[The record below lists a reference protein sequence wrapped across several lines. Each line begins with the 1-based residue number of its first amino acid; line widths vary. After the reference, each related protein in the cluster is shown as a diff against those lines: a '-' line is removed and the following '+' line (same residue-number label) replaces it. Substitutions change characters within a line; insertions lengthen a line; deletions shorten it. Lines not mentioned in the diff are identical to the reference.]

1 MSELAK
7 VNGGELAHQYQ
18 EQTPSSVM
26 NTIASIAANP
36 TVDVDKMLR
45 LMEMQERMMAKQAEI
60 AFNEAMTRLQPKLP
74 VITKRGKIEFKG
86 AIQSKFAKYE
96 DIDELIRPLLS
107 MEGFSVSFDQLK
119 SGEYSCKL
127 SHVGGHS
134 ETKTL
139 TLPADTSGSKNS
151 IQAIGSTV
159 SYAKRYLVGMH
170 LNIITKGEDNDGNSV
185 GLIGDREQQQILD
198 LFAAC
203 EMNTAASRAKFFE
216 VAESSKVEEIRAD
229 KYQMLVGLLM
239 KKHKQVK
246 DGQ

>member
-1 MSELAK
+1 MSALA
-7 VNGGELAHQYQ
+7 VRQNE
-18 EQTPSSVM
+18 EQTPATVM
-26 NTIASIAANP
+26 STIASIAANP

-45 LMEMQERMMAKQAEI
+45 LLEMQERMMAKQAEI

-86 AIQSKFAKYE
+86 AIQSKFARYE

-107 MEGFSVSFDQLK
+107 AEGFSVSFDQLK
-119 SGEYSCKL
+119 GGEYSCKL
-127 SHVGGHS
+127 SHGGGHS

-170 LNIITKGEDNDGNSV
+170 LNIITKGEDNDGHSV
-185 GLIGDREQQQILD
+185 DLIGEREQQQILD

-203 EMNTAASRAKFFE
+203 EMGEESKKRFFE
-216 VAESSKVEEIRAD
+216 VAGVDKVGQIKMNQYQGLVTQLETKLRKVRA
-229 KYQMLVGLLM
+229 
-239 KKHKQVK
+239 
-246 DGQ
+246 GQ